1 MSLSVFNFIYD
12 GMVGFFGASCLVWII
27 LFITALV
34 LFSTLLRVPYMIV
47 LIVCALPFLVMA
59 IYAVIIIEPW
69 ISVLVLFTIGLLM
82 AISIYKLITR

>member
-12 GMVGFFGASCLVWII
+12 GMVGFFGASWLVWII